1 MATVLGF
8 YRLAV
13 RVGGHA
19 RLGNWFA
26 LIVAGLL
33 AMGTAN
39 AQSVGVDLTVRQ
51 SGSTVPQTPSGNV
64 MSVLV
69 PITIGVVAVGAAAV
83 VLPATGALAITG
95 DVIASAGMAAIRKG
109 AIQGAAL
116 AGLIALIGAPS
127 GISLDKNGNVMA
139 PGLANSHQ
147 NDANFNGSLWCFA
160 GGVGTA
166 TGCYE
171 SLDSACAAAYSSA
184 GGGWM
189 FDYSQ
194 IRSTSGSIVSGAC
207 YGHNGPDLPTNYY
220 VAFSADVSASSCV
233 SGYVWD
239 GSKCVVDASQVTP
252 VAASDV
258 QIQSAIKA
266 VPASWPAVY
275 NAAGCPS
282 VNTLTNVVGGGSN
295 DPCAQM
301 IGAPST
307 GYGVSFPSGNTVAGT
322 PKTDTQTKVNADG
335 TTTKTTT
342 TTNATTTLTGTQD
355 RVNPVQGQTTTSTS
369 VATTVT
375 NPDGSTT
382 TTTTTTTDQAPPATA
397 GNPANQ
403 QQQDQQPTTATFSG
417 PAEALYKQKTKTF
430 DDVLNGFVSRVQ
442 RMPWYSAMTGFFN
455 VAIGAGA
462 CPSGWVVPATEWN
475 PRLDMTPYVCSSSM
489 MTMYQLGGVVVLLVA
504 AWAAFKIAFF

>member
-8 YRLAV
+8 YRRAV
-13 RVGGHA
+13 RVGGHG
-19 RLGNWFA
+19 RLGNWLA

-33 AMGTAN
+33 TVGTAQ

-83 VLPATGALAITG
+83 ALPATGALAITG
-95 DVIASAGMAAIRKG
+95 DVIAAAGSSAIRKG
-109 AIQGAAL
+109 VINGAAL
-116 AGLIALIGAPS
+116 AGIVALIGAPS
-127 GISLDKNGNVMA
+127 SISLDSSGGVVA
-139 PGLANSHQ
+139 PAVSANAG
-147 NDANFNGSLWCFA
+147 DTGFNGFGWQYGYNTIASGGNIAYGVAASPGAACSAMLAADAYLA
-160 GGVGTA
+160 GQKATLASIRATNSTNYECRFTNPGGDNFYAGVGQMS
-166 TGCYE
+166 GC
-171 SLDSACAAAYSSA
+171 
-184 GGGWM
+184 
-189 FDYSQ
+189 
-194 IRSTSGSIVSGAC
+194 I
-207 YGHNGPDLPTNYY
+207 
-220 VAFSADVSASSCV
+220 
-233 SGYVWD
+233 SGYVSSG
-239 GSKCVVDASQVTP
+239 GSCVPDPAGPKQVATGT
-252 VAASDV
+252 

-266 VPASWPAVY
+266 TPASWPAVY
-275 NAAGCPS
+275 NASGCPP
-282 VNTLTNVVGGGSN
+282 VNTMTNVIGGGSD

-301 IGAPST
+301 IGASST

-342 TTNATTTLTGTQD
+342 MTNTSTTLTGTQD

-369 VATTVT
+369 VSTVVT

-417 PAEALYKQKTKTF
+417 PSQALYTQKTKTF
-430 DDVLNGFVSRVQ
+430 DDVLSGFVSRVQ

-455 VAIGAGA
+455 VSIGSGA
-462 CPSGWVVPATEWN
+462 CPSDWVVQATEWN
-475 PRLDMTPYVCSSSM
+475 PRLDMTSYVCSSSM

>member
-8 YRLAV
+8 YRCAV
-13 RVGGHA
+13 RVGGHG
-19 RLGNWFA
+19 RLGGWLA

-33 AMGTAN
+33 AVGTAQ

-51 SGSTVPQTPSGNV
+51 SGASVPQTPSGSV

-83 VLPATGALAITG
+83 ALPATGALAITG

-116 AGLIALIGAPS
+116 AGVIALIGAPS
-127 GISLDKNGNVMA
+127 GIALDLNGNVVA
-139 PGLANSHQ
+139 PAVSANAG
-147 NDANFNGSLWCFA
+147 DIGFNGFGWLWIDGSGA
-160 GGVGTA
+160 HYAVSPGA
-166 TGCYE
+166 
-171 SLDSACAAAYSSA
+171 ACAAKAA
-184 GGGWM
+184 
-189 FDYSQ
+189 
-194 IRSTSGSIVSGAC
+194 TSGATIVSVQVGSNPQQYNCVARAADGSEFGIGTSQGDAC
-207 YGHNGPDLPTNYY
+207 IGGY
-220 VAFSADVSASSCV
+220 VLKSGSCV
-233 SGYVWD
+233 PD
-239 GSKCVVDASQVTP
+239 GTSTQPATDA
-252 VAASDV
+252 

-266 VPASWPAVY
+266 TPASWPAVY

-335 TTTKTTT
+335 STTKTTT

-369 VATTVT
+369 VSTTVT

-417 PAEALYKQKTKTF
+417 PTEALYKQKTKTF

-455 VAIGAGA
+455 VAIGSGA
-462 CPSGWVVPATEWN
+462 CPSDWVVQATEWN